1 MGRKIFCWILAAV
14 LAGTSVHAAEQE
26 KRDIFIPDETLI
38 VDDVQMQ
45 MPVGTPTVNGI
56 QEPDGI
62 LTVEGTQ
69 TPGGMLPVEDTQTSG
84 GQLILEDIQEEPEG
98 SVFLGIDTLHIY
110 ENMDSSYSQ
119 GYIPRVEDGVVHLV
133 VPFLASGPLKR
144 DCLTVELDMGENAPF
159 VYANY
164 RKEVIKEEYRF
175 DDATESVGV
184 YLFRCDIAL
193 ESDRKNG
200 KYPVTVKA
208 VGYSEMG
215 RRAELASRIF
225 ITVTDGTDSG
235 SGQTDPVEPGTE
247 NPPGQTDPTES
258 ETEGPPLIVPDGPG
272 GNGGSG
278 GADDGNGGQDGEQS
292 GNQNESQSGEQSG
305 NQNGETNPGGTGSGE
320 SDTEEPGTEEPLTEE
335 PGTEESVTGESDT
348 EQSLPDDFGGGGY
361 SGGGYAGGG
370 EIGGSAEKIHR
381 QPKFL
386 LISDSLDGEQLTAGQ
401 EYEFTTVF
409 QNMTGDEPVYNMKVT
424 LKTDSE
430 AVDLGCSSFYFGKV
444 RTQET
449 VSLPTCLSVKPN
461 AQAGKVVVA
470 FTFEYENDQGSAY
483 TAAEEVELDIYQ
495 PSQVVLEGFRLAPQ
509 LYSTD
514 TVDGSFA
521 VHNAG
526 KAAVYNVKVDFAGQG
541 LFSTESVFVGNLE
554 AGTSYEG
561 ELRIY
566 VGNKTMKSL
575 GDTGASGENASD
587 NEEAG
592 SAGSAGEDTGAED
605 NSFGS
610 AGSAI
615 EGQSSAADAN
625 ESDASERYGQTSG
638 TLTLTYE
645 DAYGEVYTQ
654 TQEFATEILAPQVVK
669 LSVEKPGEQT
679 NQWQATILVLIG
691 VIFAL
696 ILAFMCWR
704 LRRSKNA
711 LADLLAVQRERNMQ

>member
-1 MGRKIFCWILAAV
+1 MSRKIFCWVLAAV
-14 LAGTSVHAAEQE
+14 LSGTAAHAAEPE
-26 KRDIFIPDETLI
+26 KREIFIPGEILIADEMQMPGETSI
-38 VDDVQMQ
+38 VDDVQMPDEAQIIEEMQ
-45 MPVGTPTVNGI
+45 MPNEASIVDDMQMPDETSTVNGI
-56 QEPDGI
+56 QRTDE
-62 LTVEGTQ
+62 T
-69 TPGGMLPVEDTQTSG
+69 LPVEDTQTPG
-84 GQLILEDIQEEPEG
+84 VQLILEDIQEEPEG

-119 GYIPRVEDGVVHLV
+119 GYIPKVENGIVHLV

-159 VYANY
+159 VYANH
-164 RKEVIKEEYRF
+164 RKEVKQEDFQFEDYT
-175 DDATESVGV
+175 DPVEV

-235 SGQTDPVEPGTE
+235 PGQTDPAESGTENPPGQTDPAEPGTE

-258 ETEGPPLIVPDGPG
+258 ETEEPPLIVPDGPG

-278 GADDGNGGQDGEQS
+278 GADDGNEGQNGEQS
-292 GNQNESQSGEQSG
+292 GNQNENQSGGQSG

-320 SDTEEPGTEEPLTEE
+320 PDTEEPLTEE
-335 PGTEESVTGESDT
+335 PETEEPVTGESDT

-370 EIGGSAEKIHR
+370 DIGGSAEKIHR

-449 VSLPTCLSVKPN
+449 VFLPTYLSVKPN
-461 AQAGKVVVA
+461 AQAGKVVVSFA
-470 FTFEYENDQGSAY
+470 FEYENDQGSAY
-483 TAAEEVELDIYQ
+483 TAAEEVKLDIYQ
-495 PSQVVLEGFRLAPQ
+495 PSQVVLEGFRLASQ

-514 TVDGSFA
+514 TFDGSFA

-526 KAAVYNVKVDFAGQG
+526 KVAVYNVKVDFAGRG

-554 AGTSYEG
+554 AGASYEG
-561 ELRIY
+561 ELRVY

-575 GDTGASGENASD
+575 GDTGSSGKNASD
-587 NEEAG
+587 N
-592 SAGSAGEDTGAED
+592 
-605 NSFGS
+605 
-610 AGSAI
+610 
-615 EGQSSAADAN
+615 ADA
-625 ESDASERYGQTSG
+625 SGDDADERYGQTSG

-669 LSVEKPGEQT
+669 LSVEKPEEQT
-679 NQWQATILVLIG
+679 NQWQAAILVLTG

-696 ILAFMCWR
+696 ILAFMGWR

-711 LADLLAVQRERNMQ
+711 LADLLAVQRERDL